1 MPNANAMALDLLE
14 KLLTFNP
21 TKRITVEEA
30 LKHPYLEP
38 YHDPDD
44 EPGAPP
50 IPENFFDFDRYKD
63 QLTKEQLKRKS
74 FVILTGVKRYP
85 ILFITILKST
95 FTLQK
100 CFSKR
105 SCIDKIQ
112 HYTKYRHHHCLK
124 TSQKKN
130 IHSTPVKERLRP

>member
-1 MPNANAMALDLLE
+1 VPNANAMALDLLE

-63 QLTKEQLKRKS
+63 QLTKEQLKRE
-74 FVILTGVKRYP
+74 FLHNDTV
-85 ILFITILKST
+85 
-95 FTLQK
+95 
-100 CFSKR
+100 
-105 SCIDKIQ
+105 
-112 HYTKYRHHHCLK
+112 
-124 TSQKKN
+124 
-130 IHSTPVKERLRP
+130 